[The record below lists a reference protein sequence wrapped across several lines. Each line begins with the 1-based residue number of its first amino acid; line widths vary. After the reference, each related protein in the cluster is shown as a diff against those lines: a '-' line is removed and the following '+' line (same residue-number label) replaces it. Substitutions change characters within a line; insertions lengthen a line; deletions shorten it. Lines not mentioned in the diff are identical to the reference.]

1 MKELAD
7 QLLVEFR
14 NKEYAHGYVN
24 QFYDIAIAAQIK
36 ALREQHGWSQEELAK
51 AASMKQER
59 ISLLEN
65 VDYDAWT
72 MKTLRQLGEAFDV
85 VARVSFV
92 GFSDAIVDVINLRAE
107 KLTVPERE
115 QSLDNF
121 STKRLITKHDGDWGA
136 FKSLGEVQAIKT
148 TPPISTPD
156 TAEWSAVTRSM
167 ARST

>member
-107 KLTVPERE
+107 KLSVPERE

-121 STKRLITKHDGDWGA
+121 STMQLITKNDGDWVTHKSPGVVKA
-136 FKSLGEVQAIKT
+136 FKT
-148 TPPISTPD
+148 TPPINTTD
-156 TAEWSAVTRSM
+156 DAEWSAVTSSM

>member
-14 NKEYAHGYVN
+14 DKEYAHGYVN

-36 ALREQHGWSQEELAK
+36 ALREQHGWSQEDLAK
-51 AASMKQER
+51 SAGMKQER

-92 GFSDAIVDVINLRAE
+92 EFSDAIVDIINLRAE

-121 STKRLITKHDGDWGA
+121 STKQLRTKSDGDWGA
-136 FKSLGEVQAIKT
+136 YEQLGVVQAIKT
-148 TPPISTPD
+148 TPPINTTD
-156 TAEWSAVTRSM
+156 TAEWRVLPSSM
-167 ARST
+167 AQST